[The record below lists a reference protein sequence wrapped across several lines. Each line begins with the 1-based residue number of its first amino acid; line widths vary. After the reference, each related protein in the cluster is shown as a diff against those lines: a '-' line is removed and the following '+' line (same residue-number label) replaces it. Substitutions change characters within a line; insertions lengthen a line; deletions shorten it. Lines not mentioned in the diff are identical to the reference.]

1 MFELMQLG
9 LLQRGPLIMA
19 PYCTLGKCQKLEVKL
34 KVTSKQD
41 VAAQPG
47 MHR

>member
-19 PYCTLGKCQKLEVKL
+19 PYCTLDGQKLEVKL